1 MFILGTIGIGALVAA
16 IAGGVVAGLVFF
28 FTMKF
33 ILSKLRD
40 KLKEK
45 FASPD
50 HAGPTDI
57 VAFLDISDEDEILR
71 IKQDAY
77 QRVRYLTDNLKS

>member
-1 MFILGTIGIGALVAA
+1 MC
-16 IAGGVVAGLVFF
+16 
-28 FTMKF
+28 K
-33 ILSKLRD
+33 
-40 KLKEK
+40 KLKDK

-77 QRVRYLTDNLKS
+77 QRIKYLIDILDKE